1 MGATDGAR
9 GAPPDVAAL
18 LVDADA
24 TVADMTNVC
33 EGEYSPWMTSY
44 GTELYPDEVAR
55 NITALATALRAALAD
70 QRRYQWLRTSA
81 MVTVYN
87 AITLDGGATVI
98 TPGRI
103 GGTVVDEVC
112 DAALAAA
119 DGGGV

>member
-1 MGATDGAR
+1 MTPR
-9 GAPPDVAAL
+9 DVAAL

-55 NITALATALRAALAD
+55 NIDALATALRAALAD
-70 QRRYQWLRTSA
+70 QRRYQWLKQTDEA
-81 MVTVYN
+81 
-87 AITLDGGATVI
+87 TLCATAYRVWAACEFDTADACI
-98 TPGRI
+98 
-103 GGTVVDEVC
+103 
-112 DAALAAA
+112 DAAMTA